1 MIKPLTTLLLSVT
14 LSSLTFAAYAQPKQE
29 KTVKL
34 CETKY
39 NTPKELS
46 MCLDQVKESVD
57 RVLQTWINNQTFVL
71 EEFALKTGRKASLEM
86 FNRSQRN
93 FIVYRENNCRW
104 QYLHISP
111 DISAAP
117 AYKKC
122 YINTTQHRITEL
134 SALNK

>member
-1 MIKPLTTLLLSVT
+1 MIKTFASLLLFILFTSP
-14 LSSLTFAAYAQPKQE
+14 LLAASTPTRFV
-29 KTVKL
+29 KTVKA
-34 CETKY
+34 CESKHSEV
-39 NTPKELS
+39 KELS

-57 RVLQTWINNQTFVL
+57 RELQTWINNQTFIL

-93 FIVYRENNCRW
+93 FINYRENNCRW

-111 DISAAP
+111 NILAAP

-122 YINTTQHRITEL
+122 YINTTQYRINEL
-134 SALNK
+134 SKINQ